1 MLFVTCSRRC
11 DSTASLR
18 VKGRWEKETSS
29 LFSYFNL
36 FFIHSFPFLLSAQ
49 WVWIGLLWW
58 ITLLVLLS
66 ACMWINGCRVRMFLL
81 CSPLSSIC
89 LFPPFFPKFPPPILF
104 SLTWAILDMCAENV
118 CWDRLM
124 YLFSHRAT
132 LAGTQHTQQN
142 CVALKA
148 PFLRGHSD

>member
-89 LFPPFFPKFPPPILF
+89 LSPPFFPKSPPPPHPSFFLSPEPF
-104 SLTWAILDMCAENV
+104 WTCVLK
-118 CWDRLM
+118 M
-124 YLFSHRAT
+124 Y
-132 LAGTQHTQQN
+132 AGTGLCTYSHIG
-142 CVALKA
+142 
-148 PFLRGHSD
+148 LRSQARNTLSRTA